1 MPSTEMQNPLLSE
14 WAGALELPPFEAIRP
29 DHFRPAFDRAL
40 ADHRAEIDAIA
51 ENPAPPDFENTIAA
65 LERSGRRLERV
76 AGVFFVL
83 AGADT
88 SDEIEAIER
97 DISPLLARH
106 NNALYLNRAL
116 YSRIA
121 DLYDRRDTLSLD
133 AEQARVLERYHTRF
147 VRSGAALDK
156 KAQDRLAAINERLAS
171 VGTQFGQNVLADEKS
186 FVMVLEESD
195 LAGLPDFARV
205 AARAA
210 ADERGHPGKYVIT
223 LARSSIETFLQ
234 FSARRD
240 LREKAFQAWISRG
253 ENGGATDNRA
263 LIAEMVALRAE
274 RAKLLGFANFADYRL
289 DDQMAKTPQ
298 AARQLLDEVWG
309 RALTKAAVERDAL
322 QAMIAEEGGNFA
334 LAPHD
339 WRYYTEKLRKARYDL
354 DEAEIKPYFQLDK
367 MIEAAFETARRLFGL
382 SFKRVDAALY
392 HPDARAW
399 NVTDAQGR
407 HVALFIGDY
416 FARPSKHSGAWMT
429 SLRDQEKLTG
439 NIRPIVLNIC
449 NFSKPAA
456 GEPALL
462 SFDDARTLFHEFGHA
477 LHGMLSDVTYP
488 LIAGTAVPSD
498 FVELPSQLY
507 EHWLEVPE
515 ILQKYALHAS
525 TGEPMPK
532 ALLDRL
538 LATRTFNQGFAT
550 IEYTACALVDLDLHS
565 LPDATALDVAA
576 FERKDLERIAMPP
589 EIVMRHR
596 LPHFQHLFSGGGY
609 AAGYYSYMW
618 SEVLDADAFAAFEE
632 TGNAFDPATAKR
644 LRDYVYSAG
653 NRRDPA
659 DAYKAFRGRLPTV
672 DALLK
677 KRGLVEVHGAV
688 FNRLAGGCLLK
699 TGKPNDLAQ
708 CGPSPRCCGRAAC
721 GRRRGRARD
730 PCRRRQCHRSDARN
744 GCVHRGGL
752 SAHEPHWRRRFLAGP
767 GAVRPRAGA
776 DGRRSGRRQGDTAA
790 LS

>member
-1 MPSTEMQNPLLSE
+1 MKQTETQNPLLSE
-14 WAGALELPPFEAIRP
+14 WAGALELPPFGAVKP

-40 ADHRAEIDAIA
+40 ADHRAEIDSIA
-51 ENPAPPDFENTIAA
+51 ENPAPANFENTIAA
-65 LERSGRRLERV
+65 LERSGRVLERV
-76 AGVFFVL
+76 ASVFFVL

-88 SDEIEAIER
+88 SDEIETIER

-121 DLYDRRDTLSLD
+121 DLYDRRDSFSLD
-133 AEQARVLERYHTRF
+133 AEQARVLERYHARF
-147 VRSGAALDK
+147 VRSGAALEK
-156 KAQDRLAAINERLAS
+156 QAQDRLAAINERLATL
-171 VGTQFGQNVLADEKS
+171 GTQFGQNVLSDEKS
-186 FVMVLEESD
+186 FVMVLEESG
-195 LAGLPDFARV
+195 LAGLPNF
-205 AARAA
+205 ARAA
-210 ADERGHPGKYVIT
+210 AQAAAEERGHSGKYVIT
-223 LARSSIETFLQ
+223 LARSSVETFLQ
-234 FSARRD
+234 FSSRRD
-240 LREKAFQAWISRG
+240 LREKAFQAWIARG
-253 ENGGATDNRA
+253 ENGGATDNRG

-274 RAKLLGFANFADYRL
+274 RARLLGFANFADYRL

-298 AARQLLDEVWG
+298 AARNLLDEVWD

-354 DEAEIKPYFQLDK
+354 DETEIKPHFQLEN

-399 NVTDAQGR
+399 EVTDAQGR

-439 NIRPIVLNIC
+439 NVRPIVLNIC
-449 NFSKPAA
+449 NFSKPAS

-488 LIAGTAVPSD
+488 LIAGTAVASD

-515 ILQKYALHAS
+515 ILQKYALHAG
-525 TGEPMPK
+525 TGEPLPK

-565 LPDATALDVAA
+565 LPDAAALDVAA

-632 TGNAFDPATAKR
+632 TGDPFDPATAKR

-659 DAYKAFRGRLPTV
+659 DAYKAFRGRLPSI

-677 KRGLVEVHGAV
+677 KRGLV
-688 FNRLAGGCLLK
+688 
-699 TGKPNDLAQ
+699 
-708 CGPSPRCCGRAAC
+708 
-721 GRRRGRARD
+721 
-730 PCRRRQCHRSDARN
+730 DA
-744 GCVHRGGL
+744 
-752 SAHEPHWRRRFLAGP
+752 
-767 GAVRPRAGA
+767 
-776 DGRRSGRRQGDTAA
+776 TA
-790 LS
+790 SSR